1 MPPSKFRL
9 RQRLMATCLPTASRR
24 ATTRV
29 AAHLESEMV
38 RINSKGLPN
47 SCGPLTTT
55 ITINAIS
62 STAIRQPHRYQY
74 GHHFHDN
81 NGGQGHHSDS
91 IVQWYCRCCESGTG
105 ISQDKVSFPS
115 ILSLTAF
122 STSLTQISVAE
133 TITDNVSIA
142 QTTITTPATVATCL
156 AQGEHTSIVP

>member
-1 MPPSKFRL
+1 MRTTIRSQHATFRL
-9 RQRLMATCLPTASRR
+9 RQRVMATCLPTASLR
-24 ATTRV
+24 ATNRV
-29 AAHLESEMV
+29 PAHLESEMV

-47 SCGPLTTT
+47 SHGPLTTT

-62 STAIRQPHRYQY
+62 STAIRQPHCYQY

-81 NGGQGHHSDS
+81 NGCQGHHSDS
-91 IVQWYCRCCESGTG
+91 IVWYCSDSIVQWYCCCYDSGTG

-115 ILSLTAF
+115 ISSLTAF

-142 QTTITTPATVATCL
+142 
-156 AQGEHTSIVP
+156 